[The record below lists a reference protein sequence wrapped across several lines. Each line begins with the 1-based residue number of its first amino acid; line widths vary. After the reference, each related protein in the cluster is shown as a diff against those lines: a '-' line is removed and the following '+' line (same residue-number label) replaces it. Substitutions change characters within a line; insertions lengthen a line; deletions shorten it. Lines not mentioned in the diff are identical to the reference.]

1 MLLTVDVGNTTI
13 QCGLFEGEKLA
24 LQFRR
29 STNPKLSSD
38 ELGLFFRDVL
48 ALNNFDYKAVERIA
62 CCSVVPAINHS
73 LSNCFRKYFSKEAL
87 FIQAGIKTG
96 LKIKYANPREIGA
109 DRIAGAIG
117 AVHAAASANGAANG
131 SDKNAGRNLIVVDMG
146 TATTVDVITKNNE
159 YLGGAI
165 LPGASMSVH
174 ALSEG
179 TAQLPSV
186 EVVQPKN
193 VCGSSTI
200 EAIQS
205 GVFYGQAGAVRELVS
220 KMEESVF
227 GGERAFVIGTGG
239 FSRSFESAG
248 LFDLVLPDLVLQG
261 LKVALDMNP

>member
-29 STNPKLSSD
+29 STNPRLSSD

-73 LSNCFRKYFSKEAL
+73 LSNCFRKYFFKEAL

-117 AVHAAASANGAANG
+117 AVHAAASSGGA
-131 SDKNAGRNLIVVDMG
+131 KNLIVVDMG

-165 LPGASMSVH
+165 LPGAAMSVH

-205 GVFYGQAGAVRELVS
+205 GVFYGQAGAIRELVS

-261 LKVALDMNP
+261 LKVALDMNN

>member
-24 LQFRR
+24 LQFRC
-29 STNPKLSSD
+29 STNPRLSSD

-73 LSNCFRKYFSKEAL
+73 LSNCFRKYFFKEAL

-117 AVHAAASANGAANG
+117 AVHAAASSGGA
-131 SDKNAGRNLIVVDMG
+131 KNLIVVDMG

-205 GVFYGQAGAVRELVS
+205 GVFYGQAGAIRELVS
-220 KMEESVF
+220 KMEEKVF

-261 LKVALDMNP
+261 LKVALDMNK

>member
-13 QCGLFEGEKLA
+13 QCGLFEDEKLA

-29 STNPKLSSD
+29 STNPRLSSD

-73 LSNCFRKYFSKEAL
+73 LSNCFRKYFFKEAL

-117 AVHAAASANGAANG
+117 AVRAAASSGGA
-131 SDKNAGRNLIVVDMG
+131 KNLIVVDMG

-165 LPGASMSVH
+165 LPGAAMSVH

-227 GGERAFVIGTGG
+227 VGERAFVIGTGG

-261 LKVALDMNP
+261 LKVALDMNA

>member
-29 STNPKLSSD
+29 STNSKLSSD

-48 ALNNFDYKAVERIA
+48 SLNNFDYKAVERIA

-73 LSNCFRKYFSKEAL
+73 LSNCFRKYFFKEAL

-117 AVHAAASANGAANG
+117 AVHAAASSGGA
-131 SDKNAGRNLIVVDMG
+131 KNLIVVDMG

-205 GVFYGQAGAVRELVS
+205 GVFYGQAGAIRELVS
-220 KMEESVF
+220 KMEEKVF

-261 LKVALDMNP
+261 LKVALDMNN

>member
-48 ALNNFDYKAVERIA
+48 ALNNFDFKAVERIA

-73 LSNCFRKYFSKEAL
+73 LSNCFRKYFFKEAL

-117 AVHAAASANGAANG
+117 AVHAAASSGGA
-131 SDKNAGRNLIVVDMG
+131 KNLIVVDMG

-165 LPGASMSVH
+165 LPGAAMSVH

-220 KMEESVF
+220 KMEDSVF

>member
-29 STNPKLSSD
+29 STNPRLSSD

-73 LSNCFRKYFSKEAL
+73 LSNCFRKYFFKEAL

-117 AVHAAASANGAANG
+117 AVHAAASSGGA
-131 SDKNAGRNLIVVDMG
+131 KNLIVVDMG

-205 GVFYGQAGAVRELVS
+205 GVFYGQAGAIRELVS
-220 KMEESVF
+220 KMEEKVF

-261 LKVALDMNP
+261 LKVALDMNN

>member
-29 STNPKLSSD
+29 STNPRLSSD

-73 LSNCFRKYFSKEAL
+73 LSNCFRKYFFKEAL

-117 AVHAAASANGAANG
+117 AVHAAASSGGA
-131 SDKNAGRNLIVVDMG
+131 KNLIVVDMG

-165 LPGASMSVH
+165 LPGAAMSVH

-220 KMEESVF
+220 KMEEKVF

-261 LKVALDMNP
+261 LKIALDMNP

>member
-29 STNPKLSSD
+29 STNPRLSSD

-73 LSNCFRKYFSKEAL
+73 LSNCFRKYFFKEAL

-117 AVHAAASANGAANG
+117 AVHAAGMA
-131 SDKNAGRNLIVVDMG
+131 DKNGGQEGRNLIVVDMG
-146 TATTVDVITKNNE
+146 TATTVDVITKKRE

-165 LPGASMSVH
+165 LPGASMSVR

-239 FSRSFESAG
+239 FSRAFENSG

-261 LKVALDMNP
+261 LKVALDLNK

>member
-29 STNPKLSSD
+29 STNSKLSSD

-73 LSNCFRKYFSKEAL
+73 LSNCFRKYFFKEAL

-117 AVHAAASANGAANG
+117 AVHAAASSGGA
-131 SDKNAGRNLIVVDMG
+131 KNLIVVDMG
-146 TATTVDVITKNNE
+146 TATTIDVITKNNE

-205 GVFYGQAGAVRELVS
+205 GVFYGQAGAIRELVS
-220 KMEESVF
+220 KMEEKVF

-261 LKVALDMNP
+261 LKVALDINQ

>member
-48 ALNNFDYKAVERIA
+48 ALNNFDYKTIERIA

-73 LSNCFRKYFSKEAL
+73 LSNCFRKYFFKEAL

-117 AVHAAASANGAANG
+117 AVHAAASSGGA
-131 SDKNAGRNLIVVDMG
+131 KNLIVVDMG

-165 LPGASMSVH
+165 LPGAAMSVH

-261 LKVALDMNP
+261 LKVALDMNA

>member
-48 ALNNFDYKAVERIA
+48 ALNNFDYKSVERIA

-73 LSNCFRKYFSKEAL
+73 LSNCFRKYFFKEAL

-117 AVHAAASANGAANG
+117 AVHAAASSGGA
-131 SDKNAGRNLIVVDMG
+131 KNLIVVDMG

-186 EVVQPKN
+186 EVVRPKN

-261 LKVALDMNP
+261 LKVALDMNA

>member
-13 QCGLFEGEKLA
+13 QCGLFEDEKLA

-29 STNPKLSSD
+29 STNPRLSSD

-73 LSNCFRKYFSKEAL
+73 LSNCFRKYFFKEAL

-117 AVHAAASANGAANG
+117 AVHAAASAS

-165 LPGASMSVH
+165 LPGAAMSVH

-186 EVVQPKN
+186 EVVQPKS

-261 LKVALDMNP
+261 LKVALDMNA

>member
-29 STNPKLSSD
+29 STNPRLSSD

-73 LSNCFRKYFSKEAL
+73 LSNCFRKYFFKEAL

-117 AVHAAASANGAANG
+117 AVHAAASSGGA
-131 SDKNAGRNLIVVDMG
+131 KNLIVVDMG

-165 LPGASMSVH
+165 LPGAAMSVH

-261 LKVALDMNP
+261 LKVALDMNA

>member
-29 STNPKLSSD
+29 STNPRLSSD

-73 LSNCFRKYFSKEAL
+73 LSNCFRKYFFKEAL

-117 AVHAAASANGAANG
+117 AVHAAASSGGA
-131 SDKNAGRNLIVVDMG
+131 KNLIVVDMG

-205 GVFYGQAGAVRELVS
+205 GVFYGQAGAIRELVS
-220 KMEESVF
+220 KMEEKVF

>member
-48 ALNNFDYKAVERIA
+48 ALNNFDYKKIERIA

-73 LSNCFRKYFSKEAL
+73 LSNCFRKYFFKEAL

-117 AVHAAASANGAANG
+117 AVHAAASSGGA
-131 SDKNAGRNLIVVDMG
+131 KNLIVVDMG

-205 GVFYGQAGAVRELVS
+205 GVFYGQAGAIRELVS
-220 KMEESVF
+220 KMEEKVF

-261 LKVALDMNP
+261 LKVALDMNN

>member
-29 STNPKLSSD
+29 STNSKLSSD

-73 LSNCFRKYFSKEAL
+73 LSNCFRKYFFKEAL

-117 AVHAAASANGAANG
+117 EH
-131 SDKNAGRNLIVVDMG
+131 R
-146 TATTVDVITKNNE
+146 TKIDPNKCKE
-159 YLGGAI
+159 CGMCAKACPYGAI
-165 LPGASMSVH
+165 AHLVRPCKKACPVGAITYDDNGICVID
-174 ALSEG
+174 EG
-179 TAQLPSV
+179 KCIQ
-186 EVVQPKN
+186 
-193 VCGSSTI
+193 CGHCIHSCPFG
-200 EAIQS
+200 AIGS
-205 GVFYGQAGAVRELVS
+205 KTYLVS
-220 KMEESVF
+220 IINEIRAGKEVIAMVLSV
-227 GGERAFVIGTGG
+227 
-239 FSRSFESAG
+239 RSDPRLIWSASSMRSA
-248 LFDLVLPDLVLQG
+248 QAR
-261 LKVALDMNP
+261 K

>member
-73 LSNCFRKYFSKEAL
+73 LSNCFRKYFFKEAL

-117 AVHAAASANGAANG
+117 AVHAAASSGGA
-131 SDKNAGRNLIVVDMG
+131 KNLIVVDMG

>member
-1 MLLTVDVGNTTI
+1 
-13 QCGLFEGEKLA
+13 
-24 LQFRR
+24 
-29 STNPKLSSD
+29 
-38 ELGLFFRDVL
+38 
-48 ALNNFDYKAVERIA
+48 
-62 CCSVVPAINHS
+62 
-73 LSNCFRKYFSKEAL
+73 
-87 FIQAGIKTG
+87 
-96 LKIKYANPREIGA
+96 
-109 DRIAGAIG
+109 
-117 AVHAAASANGAANG
+117 
-131 SDKNAGRNLIVVDMG
+131 
-146 TATTVDVITKNNE
+146 
-159 YLGGAI
+159 
-165 LPGASMSVH
+165 MSVH

-239 FSRSFESAG
+239 FSRSFEGAG

-261 LKVALDMNP
+261 LKVALDINQ

>member
-73 LSNCFRKYFSKEAL
+73 LSNCFRKYFFKEAL

-117 AVHAAASANGAANG
+117 AVHAAASSGG
-131 SDKNAGRNLIVVDMG
+131 TKNLIVVDMG

-165 LPGASMSVH
+165 LPGAAMSVH

-205 GVFYGQAGAVRELVS
+205 GVFYGQAGEVRELVS

>member
-29 STNPKLSSD
+29 STNPRLSSD

-73 LSNCFRKYFSKEAL
+73 LSNCFRKYFFKEAL

-117 AVHAAASANGAANG
+117 AVHAAASSGGA
-131 SDKNAGRNLIVVDMG
+131 KNLIVVDMG

-165 LPGASMSVH
+165 LPGAAMSVH

-261 LKVALDMNP
+261 LKVALDMNK

>member
-13 QCGLFEGEKLA
+13 QCGLFEDEKLA

-29 STNPKLSSD
+29 STNPRLSSD

-73 LSNCFRKYFSKEAL
+73 LSNCFRKYFFKEAL

-117 AVHAAASANGAANG
+117 AVHAAASSGGA
-131 SDKNAGRNLIVVDMG
+131 KNLIVVDMG

-165 LPGASMSVH
+165 LPGAAMSVH

-261 LKVALDMNP
+261 LKVALDMNA

>member
-29 STNPKLSSD
+29 STNSKLSSD

-73 LSNCFRKYFSKEAL
+73 LSNCFRKYFFKEAL

-117 AVHAAASANGAANG
+117 AVHAAASSGGA
-131 SDKNAGRNLIVVDMG
+131 KNLIVVDMG

-165 LPGASMSVH
+165 LPGAAMSVH

-261 LKVALDMNP
+261 LKVALDMNA

>member
-29 STNPKLSSD
+29 STNPRLSSD

-73 LSNCFRKYFSKEAL
+73 LSNCFRKYFFKEAL

-117 AVHAAASANGAANG
+117 AVRAAVSSGGA
-131 SDKNAGRNLIVVDMG
+131 KNLIVVDMG

-165 LPGASMSVH
+165 LPGAAMSVH

>member
-13 QCGLFEGEKLA
+13 QCGLFEDEKLA

-29 STNPKLSSD
+29 STNPRLSSD

-73 LSNCFRKYFSKEAL
+73 LSNCFRKYFFKEAL

-117 AVHAAASANGAANG
+117 AVRAAASSGGA
-131 SDKNAGRNLIVVDMG
+131 KNLIVVDMG

-165 LPGASMSVH
+165 LPGAAMSVH

-239 FSRSFESAG
+239 FSRSFESSG

>member
-1 MLLTVDVGNTTI
+1 MLLAVDVGNTTI

-48 ALNNFDYKAVERIA
+48 ALNNFDYKSVERIA

-87 FIQAGIKTG
+87 FIAAGIKTG

-117 AVHAAASANGAANG
+117 AVHAAASADS
-131 SDKNAGRNLIVVDMG
+131 SDKNVGRNLIVVDMG

-205 GVFYGQAGAVRELVS
+205 GVFYGQAGAIRELVS
-220 KMEESVF
+220 KMEEKVF

-239 FSRSFESAG
+239 FSRSFEGAG

-261 LKVALDMNP
+261 LKVALDINQ

>member
-29 STNPKLSSD
+29 STNSKLSSD

-73 LSNCFRKYFSKEAL
+73 LSNCFRKYFFKEAL

-117 AVHAAASANGAANG
+117 AVHAAASSGGA
-131 SDKNAGRNLIVVDMG
+131 KNLIVVDMG

-205 GVFYGQAGAVRELVS
+205 GVFYGQAGAIRELVS
-220 KMEESVF
+220 KMEEKVF

-248 LFDLVLPDLVLQG
+248 LFGLVLPDLVLQG
-261 LKVALDMNP
+261 LKVALDMNN

>member
-29 STNPKLSSD
+29 STNSKLSSD

-73 LSNCFRKYFSKEAL
+73 LSNCFRKYFFKEAL

-117 AVHAAASANGAANG
+117 AVHAAASSDGA
-131 SDKNAGRNLIVVDMG
+131 KNLIVVDMG

-165 LPGASMSVH
+165 LPGAAMSVH

-205 GVFYGQAGAVRELVS
+205 GVFYGQAGAIRELVS
-220 KMEESVF
+220 KMEEKVF

-239 FSRSFESAG
+239 FSRSFEGAG

-261 LKVALDMNP
+261 LKVALDINQ

>member
-29 STNPKLSSD
+29 STDPKLSSD

-48 ALNNFDYKAVERIA
+48 ALNGYDYNKIERVA

-73 LSNCFRKYFSKEAL
+73 LSNCFKKYFKKEAL
-87 FIQAGIKTG
+87 FIAAGIKTG
-96 LKIKYANPREIGA
+96 LKIKYSNPREIGA

-117 AVHAAASANGAANG
+117 AVRAAG
-131 SDKNAGRNLIVVDMG
+131 KKNLIVVDMG
-146 TATTVDVITKNNE
+146 TATTVDVITKNAE

-165 LPGASMSVH
+165 LPGASMSVR

-186 EVVQPKN
+186 EVLRPKN
-193 VCGSSTI
+193 AVGASTI

-205 GVFYGQAGAVRELVS
+205 GVFYAQAGAVRELVA

-227 GGERAFVIGTGG
+227 GGERAFVLGTGG
-239 FSRSFESAG
+239 FSRSFEDSG
-248 LFDLVLPDLVLQG
+248 LFDLLLPDLVLQG
-261 LKVALDMNP
+261 LKAALEMNQ

>member
-48 ALNNFDYKAVERIA
+48 ALNNFDYKNIERIA

-87 FIQAGIKTG
+87 FIAAGIKTG

-117 AVHAAASANGAANG
+117 AVHAASSEG
-131 SDKNAGRNLIVVDMG
+131 GRNLIVVDMG

-205 GVFYGQAGAVRELVS
+205 GVFYGQAGAIRELVS
-220 KMEESVF
+220 KMEEKVF

-239 FSRSFESAG
+239 FSRSFEGAG

-261 LKVALDMNP
+261 LKVALDLNA